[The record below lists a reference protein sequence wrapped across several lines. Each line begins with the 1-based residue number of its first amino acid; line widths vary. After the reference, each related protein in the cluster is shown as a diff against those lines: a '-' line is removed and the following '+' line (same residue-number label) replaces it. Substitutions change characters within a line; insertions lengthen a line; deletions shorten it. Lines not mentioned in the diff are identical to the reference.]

1 MPSLKKNVIT
11 KKNEFEVEKAQ
22 MGSQILRYVKLIALY
37 CMRKK
42 DARCFF
48 LFLSQCD
55 FSIFFFLLI
64 LRKIAKCNILQTMY
78 I

>member
-42 DARCFF
+42 TRAV
-48 LFLSQCD
+48 
-55 FSIFFFLLI
+55 FFFFCLNAI
-64 LRKIAKCNILQTMY
+64 FPY
-78 I
+78 FFFF